1 MRDDTH
7 RRLVVVA
14 IRANHMYCS
23 NDCTHMDHTPHS
35 GQRCH
40 LFNEH
45 LHWDSNRQ
53 THGNYRLAACQR
65 MELPI
70 PP

>member
-1 MRDDTH
+1 MKDDTH
-7 RRLVVVA
+7 RRLVIVA
-14 IRANHMYCS
+14 IRSNHMYCS
-23 NDCTHMDHTPHS
+23 NDCVHMDHTPPS

-45 LHWDSNRQ
+45 LHWDANRQ
-53 THGNYRLAACQR
+53 IHGNYRLAACQR